1 MVFISRNA
9 VPINIATWF
18 LSILENAEIK
28 NIVFV
33 TLIFCILYCIKMFIV
48 RLDMSTL
55 FCKYSTS
62 DQTGSATLKYSFLIR
77 IRINVRR
84 YGLMLVYYNT
94 EYLWLRQLGS
104 IRELFHHHW
113 WRADF
118 VIRLQGIWTLKLW
131 HAAFNRKVAESI
143 PRAPIIIQLLIF
155 SIIKINKPEVNFALK
170 LKFNSTN

>member
-1 MVFISRNA
+1 MVPANRQIATWFQSIGRQQYGCNQQADINMVPINRQIATWFMPIGRQQHGSNQKADSNMVFISRNA

-62 DQTGSATLKYSFLIR
+62 DQTGSAILKYSFQIR

-94 EYLWLRQLGS
+94 EYL
-104 IRELFHHHW
+104 
-113 WRADF
+113 
-118 VIRLQGIWTLKLW
+118 
-131 HAAFNRKVAESI
+131 
-143 PRAPIIIQLLIF
+143 
-155 SIIKINKPEVNFALK
+155 
-170 LKFNSTN
+170 